1 MKSANLKLNS
11 FSCSVLLTALYTIFI
26 FYVCL
31 ASLYTAVV
39 LLSPAIRYSIGSLPF
54 AHTFFDHKADNILNG
69 TFDGFSARVNTFL
82 GLPQSISHSIEAS
95 HAFLKHKDDLIQ
107 WNEPES
113 IRVLR
118 TSKTDT
124 TSLPASLILSK
135 AFSVSQEHLAYMGA
149 NKLDIVPYY
158 YRANKQPKKDDV
170 TITTLVTRDRFLVFK
185 ELVERYRGP
194 LSVTIHVSRAELNET
209 SEVNFLDALHALYT
223 SSPLMS
229 RFVDVHLVLTPSR
242 SDRQFNAWRNI
253 ARLFARTRY
262 ALMLDVDFV
271 PCTDLRARVKA
282 ILSTRGPL
290 RDRLRAGSA
299 ALVVPAFEYTN
310 SSEGYNATTFPKDKA
325 ELIHQ
330 YNQSRVAMFHASWAP
345 GHNSTDYDRM
355 LFKTQPGEVYRIAR
369 GNYQPAYEPYVIFR
383 KDHPAVPWC
392 DERFVGYGGN
402 KAACLYEM
410 YLAGMSFY
418 VLSDDFL
425 VHRAHAYD
433 ERARRR
439 ERRANRRIYADFRE
453 EACLRY
459 LVAFR
464 DAGVIGEERALN
476 VIEECKKI
484 KGIAKTAAK
493 VSRVWVCVFRK

>member
-1 MKSANLKLNS
+1 MKNGRRFWTVCLSTLRTIA
-11 FSCSVLLTALYTIFI
+11 ALYICVSVFFTSSN
-26 FYVCL
+26 V
-31 ASLYTAVV
+31 
-39 LLSPAIRYSIGSLPF
+39 LSPILRSSFVSLPLAHPVFNHTERFFNKTFGQCDSRIIKLLGLTGGIGSSRPEPAI
-54 AHTFFDHKADNILNG
+54 AHF
-69 TFDGFSARVNTFL
+69 R
-82 GLPQSISHSIEAS
+82 
-95 HAFLKHKDDLIQ
+95 KHKDDIIQ
-107 WNEPES
+107 WSDVGKSRAFQASKETS
-113 IRVLR
+113 I
-118 TSKTDT
+118 S
-124 TSLPASLILSK
+124 ASLFLSK
-135 AFSVSQEHLAYMGA
+135 AFSVSEEHLAYMDTS
-149 NKLDIVPYY
+149 NLDIVPYY
-158 YRANKQPKKDDV
+158 YKASKSPKKDDV

-185 ELVERYRGP
+185 ELVEGYRGP
-194 LSVTIHVSRAELNET
+194 MSVTVHVSRAELSEMVPNET
-209 SEVNFLDALHALYT
+209 NFLDALHALYT

-242 SDRQFNAWRNI
+242 ADRQFNAWRNI

-271 PCTDLRARVKA
+271 PCTDLRSRVKA

-290 RDRLRAGSA
+290 RDRLRSGSA
-299 ALVVPAFEYTN
+299 ALIVPAFEYAN
-310 SSEGYNATTFPKDKA
+310 PSEGYNASKFPKKKS
-325 ELIHQ
+325 ELVQ
-330 YNQSRVAMFHASWAP
+330 LYNDSRVAMFHASWAP
-345 GHNSTDYDRM
+345 GHNSTDYSRM
-355 LFKTQPGEVYRIAR
+355 LFRTSPGEVYRVGR
-369 GNYQPAYEPYVIFR
+369 SQYQPAYEPYVIFR
-383 KDHPAVPWC
+383 KDHPSVPWC

-464 DAGVIGEERALN
+464 DAGILGEERAMN

-484 KGIAKTAAK
+484 KGIAKIAAK
-493 VSRVWVCVFRK
+493 VGYFVHIHKQNA